1 MKRNFL
7 ISAVTFVAL
16 IILCA
21 QNSAFA
27 IPQAPAKPKE
37 VTVDAKVLSGYVG
50 RYQLTP
56 GSVLT
61 IRLNGDH
68 LYAIAQGQ
76 QLAEMYPSS
85 PKDFFLDAADTT
97 FTFVTD
103 SDGKATELV
112 MHVGGQDQHA
122 PRVETTRGR

>member
-1 MKRNFL
+1 MKRRIL
-7 ISAVTFVAL
+7 IWGIACAVSIGAW
-16 IILCA
+16 A
-21 QNSAFA
+21 QNSTAA
-27 IPQAPAKPKE
+27 RQAAAAKPKE
-37 VTVDAKVLSGYVG
+37 VAVDSKVLARYVG

-97 FTFVTD
+97 FSFVTD
-103 SDGKATELV
+103 SEGKVTEIVL
-112 MHVGGQDQHA
+112 HIGGQDQHA
-122 PRVETTRGR
+122 PRVQTTPSH

>member
-1 MKRNFL
+1 MKRRIL
-7 ISAVTFVAL
+7 IFGIA
-16 IILCA
+16 CA
-21 QNSAFA
+21 MLMGAWSRNLAA
-27 IPQAPAKPKE
+27 ARQAAAKPKE
-37 VTVDAKVLSGYVG
+37 VAVDTKILAGYVG

-56 GSVLT
+56 ASVLT

-85 PKDFFLDAADTT
+85 QKDFFLDAADTT

-103 SDGKATELV
+103 SEGKATEIVL
-112 MHVGGQDQHA
+112 HIGGQDQHA
-122 PRVETTRGR
+122 RRVQTTPSN

>member
-1 MKRNFL
+1 MKRRFFAFGIGCAIL
-7 ISAVTFVAL
+7 IGAWSQGSAA
-16 IILCA
+16 A
-21 QNSAFA
+21 
-27 IPQAPAKPKE
+27 PQAAARPKE
-37 VTVDAKVLSGYVG
+37 VAVDAKVLAGYVG
-50 RYQLTP
+50 RYQLTAD
-56 GSVLT
+56 SVLT

-85 PKDFFLDAADTT
+85 QKDFFLDAADTT

-112 MHVGGQDQHA
+112 LHAGGHDQRA
-122 PRVETTRGR
+122 PRVEAAQSH